1 MKRTW
6 STLTAFLAAGLA
18 SAALAG
24 PPECVGPPEGGGP
37 PEWAGPPGGDGPP
50 GQTGKW
56 KATLLHC
63 GCAEDGTQLEFVE
76 ITVSNRSK
84 GHLKHVAGSFDSCS
98 SDGENYLDFVR
109 TGSDCQVD
117 DGQPL
122 IGDDIAFCDDQV
134 AGQACGEEVI
144 D

>member
-1 MKRTW
+1 MNATRVLV
-6 STLTAFLAAGLA
+6 LTILCCGFT

-24 PPECVGPPEGGGP
+24 PPKCVGPADGE
-37 PEWAGPPGGDGPP
+37 GPPGGSD
-50 GQTGKW
+50 KW

-63 GCAEDGTQLEFVE
+63 GCAEAGAQLEFVE
-76 ITVSNRSK
+76 ITVSSRSK

-98 SDGENYLDFVR
+98 TDGETYVDFVR
-109 TGSDCQVD
+109 TGSDCQMD

-122 IGDDIAFCDDQV
+122 MDEEIAYCSDQV
-134 AGQACGEEVI
+134 AGQACGEVVI